1 MTIEDY
7 RKTLDVIADINL
19 KDEQLPAGFRIGV
32 FSGLQL
38 AMRLLPEQF
47 DTVSVP
53 FGQLVSNALKKI
65 SYRLAEMQEAERGVL
80 GTYNK

>member
-7 RKTLDVIADINL
+7 RKTLDVIADR
-19 KDEQLPAGFRIGV
+19 KVMDDQLPVGFRVGA
-32 FSGLQL
+32 FYGLQI
-38 AMRLLPEQF
+38 AMNLLPEQF

-53 FGQLVSNALKKI
+53 FGQLASDALKRI
-65 SYRLAEMQEAERGVL
+65 SYKLAEMQEAERGVL

>member
-7 RKTLDVIADINL
+7 RKNLDVIADINL

-65 SYRLAEMQEAERGVL
+65 SYRLAEMQEAERGEA
-80 GTYNK
+80 